1 MPEYEIKIVDS
12 FTTERYAGN
21 PCGVVTHAEGLTP
34 EQMQAIAREMNLSET
49 AFVNPSEVADVR
61 VRFFTPRKEIPLAGH
76 PTIATMHA
84 LVEEGRFEVAGEPR
98 RIVQELNVGVL
109 PVDLSRREDGHVRI
123 AMTQATPEFHQ
134 ELDPEA
140 FARVLGIATADLR
153 EGAPPRVVSTG
164 TRQAMIPVASLAVL
178 ERVRPDLERLAELE
192 TAEGYF
198 STHVFTLETYDPANR
213 VHARHFGPS
222 SGVWGGSRDGER
234 DGRDGGLLVATRPRS
249 RACVHGGAGAHHGAA
264 GARRGG
270 GGGRGGH
277 AHDRAHRGHRRDRA
291 AGDDHGLAHRR
302 LLDALLRCPP

>member
-1 MPEYEIKIVDS
+1 MPEYEIRIVDS

-34 EQMQAIAREMNLSET
+34 DQMQAIAREMNLSET
-49 AFVNPSEVADVR
+49 AFVTPSEVADVR

-84 LVEEGRFEVAGEPR
+84 LVEEGRFEVAGAPR

-134 ELDPEA
+134 ELDPDV
-140 FARVLGIATADLR
+140 FARVLGIGVADLLD
-153 EGAPPRVVSTG
+153 GAPPRVVSTG

-198 STHVFTLETYDPANR
+198 STHVFALETYDPANR

-222 SGVWGGSRDGER
+222 SGVWEDPVTGSATGGMAAYLWRYGLVREAAYTAEQGHIMGRPGLVEVEVEGEGDTPTTVR
-234 DGRDGGLLVATRPRS
+234 I
-249 RACVHGGAGAHHGAA
+249 AGTAVTVL
-264 GARRGG
+264 RGTITV
-270 GGGRGGH
+270 
-277 AHDRAHRGHRRDRA
+277 
-291 AGDDHGLAHRR
+291 
-302 LLDALLRCPP
+302 

>member
-1 MPEYEIKIVDS
+1 M
-12 FTTERYAGN
+12 FA
-21 PCGVVTHAEGLTP
+21 CG
-34 EQMQAIAREMNLSET
+34 
-49 AFVNPSEVADVR
+49 
-61 VRFFTPRKEIPLAGH
+61 FFTPRKEIPLAGH

-109 PVDLSRREDGHVRI
+109 PVDLSRREDGHARI

-140 FARVLGIATADLR
+140 FARVLGIASTDLL

-164 TRQAMIPVASLAVL
+164 TRQAMIPVASLALL

-222 SGVWGGSRDGER
+222 SGVWEDPVTGSATGGM
-234 DGRDGGLLVATRPRS
+234 
-249 RACVHGGAGAHHGAA
+249 AA
-264 GARRGG
+264 YLWR
-270 GGGRGGH
+270 
-277 AHDRAHRGHRRDRA
+277 
-291 AGDDHGLAHRR
+291 HGLVREPAYTVEQGHIMGRPGLVEVEVEAEEDMPTTVR
-302 LLDALLRCPP
+302 IAGTAVTVLRGTITV

>member
-1 MPEYEIKIVDS
+1 MPDYEIKIVDS

-34 EQMQAIAREMNLSET
+34 EQMQGIAREMNLSET
-49 AFVNPSEVADVR
+49 AFVTPTEVADVR

-84 LVEEGRFEVAGEPR
+84 LVEEGRFEVAGTPR

-134 ELDPEA
+134 DLDPDA
-140 FARVLGIATADLR
+140 FARVLGITTADLLD
-153 EGAPPRVVSTG
+153 GAPPRVVSTG

-198 STHVFTLETYDPANR
+198 STHVFALETYDPANR

-222 SGVWGGSRDGER
+222 SGVWEDPVTGSATGGMAAYLWRYGLVREAAYTAEQGHIMGRPGLVEVEVEGEGDTPTTVR
-234 DGRDGGLLVATRPRS
+234 VAGT
-249 RACVHGGAGAHHGAA
+249 AVTVL
-264 GARRGG
+264 RGTITV
-270 GGGRGGH
+270 
-277 AHDRAHRGHRRDRA
+277 
-291 AGDDHGLAHRR
+291 
-302 LLDALLRCPP
+302 

>member
-1 MPEYEIKIVDS
+1 MPEYEITIVDS

-21 PCGVVTHAEGLTP
+21 PCGVVTHAEGLSA
-34 EQMQAIAREMNLSET
+34 EQMQAIARELNLSET
-49 AFVNPSEVADVR
+49 AFAMPSEAADFR

-84 LVEEGRFEVAGEPR
+84 LVEDGLIELGEGSR
-98 RIVQELNVGVL
+98 RVTQELNVGVL
-109 PVDLSRREDGHVRI
+109 PVDLSRRDDGRVRI

-140 FARVLGIATADLR
+140 FARVLSITTGDLL
-153 EGAPPRVVSTG
+153 EGALPRVVSTG

-213 VHARHFGPS
+213 AHARHFGPS
-222 SGVWGGSRDGER
+222 SGVWEDPVTGSATGGMAAYLWRYGLVREPAYTVEQGHIMGRPGLVEVEVEGEGDTPTTVR
-234 DGRDGGLLVATRPRS
+234 I
-249 RACVHGGAGAHHGAA
+249 AGTAVTVL
-264 GARRGG
+264 RGTITV
-270 GGGRGGH
+270 
-277 AHDRAHRGHRRDRA
+277 
-291 AGDDHGLAHRR
+291 
-302 LLDALLRCPP
+302 

>member
-1 MPEYEIKIVDS
+1 MPEYEIRIVDS

-49 AFVNPSEVADVR
+49 AFVTPSEVADVR

-84 LVEEGRFEVAGEPR
+84 LVEEGRFEVVGTPR

-140 FARVLGIATADLR
+140 FARVLGIATADLL

-192 TAEGYF
+192 TAESYF

-222 SGVWGGSRDGER
+222 SGVWEDPVTGSATGGM
-234 DGRDGGLLVATRPRS
+234 
-249 RACVHGGAGAHHGAA
+249 AA
-264 GARRGG
+264 YLWR
-270 GGGRGGH
+270 
-277 AHDRAHRGHRRDRA
+277 
-291 AGDDHGLAHRR
+291 HGLVREPAYTVEQGHIMGRPGLVEVEVEAEGDMPTTVR
-302 LLDALLRCPP
+302 IAGTAVTVLRGTITV

>member
-1 MPEYEIKIVDS
+1 MAEYEITIVDS

-21 PCGVVTHAEGLTP
+21 PCGVVTRAAGLSP

-49 AFVNPSEVADVR
+49 AFVTPSEVADVR

-84 LVEEGRFEVAGEPR
+84 LVEEGRFAVTGAPR

-134 ELDPEA
+134 ELDPDA
-140 FARVLGIATADLR
+140 FARVLGITSADLLD
-153 EGAPPRVVSTG
+153 GAPPGVVSTG

-198 STHVFTLETYDPANR
+198 STHVFALETYDPANR

-222 SGVWGGSRDGER
+222 SGVWEDPVTGSATGGMAAYLWRYGLVREAAFTVEQGHILGRPGLVEVEVEGEGDTPTTVR
-234 DGRDGGLLVATRPRS
+234 VAGT
-249 RACVHGGAGAHHGAA
+249 AVTVL
-264 GARRGG
+264 RGMITV
-270 GGGRGGH
+270 
-277 AHDRAHRGHRRDRA
+277 
-291 AGDDHGLAHRR
+291 
-302 LLDALLRCPP
+302 